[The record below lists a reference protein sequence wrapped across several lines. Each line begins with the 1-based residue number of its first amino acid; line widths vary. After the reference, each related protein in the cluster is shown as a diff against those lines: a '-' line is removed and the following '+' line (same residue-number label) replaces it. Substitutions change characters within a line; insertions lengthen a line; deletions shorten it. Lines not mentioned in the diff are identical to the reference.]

1 MLVLSWMVC
10 SVRLSTNSGCSS
22 GKKGGSVSE
31 RYHEIPVL
39 AVQRL
44 DWRFIV
50 ILLPWV
56 GLRAWAVTGNVY
68 YQCSS
73 VRIRKT
79 LTVSNSDFP
88 MVLDR
93 WETNDTPCLRV
104 LLLRKSFLVLGQPVA
119 YLFSIL
125 CVLHSVLTTH
135 FWLGR

>member
-10 SVRLSTNSGCSS
+10 NVRLSTNSGCSS

-79 LTVSNSDFP
+79 LTVSNSVFP
-88 MVLDR
+88 WCWTDGRPMTRPLGVFS
-93 WETNDTPCLRV
+93 LRN
-104 LLLRKSFLVLGQPVA
+104 SFLVQAKPVA

-125 CVLHSVLTTH
+125 CVLRSGQPI
-135 FWLGR
+135 FG